1 MSVVILLLHLS
12 AHALM
17 QMTVPFADCNGKP
30 CSLLNPYAERSPTM
44 HILYIA
50 YPLHILSCLLSSQ
63 LLQAQSF
70 CFICRVDAVQ
80 LALSSLTSIPPQEQ
94 ILLLNG
100 NPLDPGKPLGAYQLP
115 TVSKHT
121 ALHSPFTLKQTGF
134 TPRLRVHVLRVKA
147 CNWGWQQA
155 YCIALTLCT
164 QSSLHEHD

>member
-12 AHALM
+12 AHALV
-17 QMTVPFADCNGKP
+17 QMTVCLADCNGKP
-30 CSLLNPYAERSPTM
+30 CSLLKPYAQPSPAM
-44 HILYIA
+44 HIPYVA
-50 YPLHILSCLLSSQ
+50 YPLHIPSCLLSSH
-63 LLQAQSF
+63 LLHAQSF
-70 CFICRVDAVQ
+70 CFVCRVDAVQ

-134 TPRLRVHVLRVKA
+134 TARL
-147 CNWGWQQA
+147 
-155 YCIALTLCT
+155 
-164 QSSLHEHD
+164 